1 MPAKR
6 DSTKC
11 LIRLLKPPAQVQ
23 LCDWT
28 VAYYLHMEGLADSR
42 LRARKVKS
50 ASDAARQET
59 SRWMWHVVHRIGQLK
74 WVYLG
79 RPLIMVVTPKLRRGA
94 DGMNPVRVWHFT
106 ARYCDERNLRE
117 LSQIC
122 PGGQSIAERRTLLW
136 QSLLCIVS
144 VERRPWPLPPSTPL
158 VRTIGTH
165 CRDPSQRGLLALPSC
180 RSRDIAHSV
189 TSNHT
194 RGTCQ
199 YIKKIP

>member
-6 DSTKC
+6 DSSKC

-23 LCDWT
+23 PCDWT
-28 VAYYLHMEGLADSR
+28 VANCLHMEGLADSR

-59 SRWMWHVVHRIGQLK
+59 SRWMWHVLHRIGQLK

-79 RPLIMVVTPKLRRGA
+79 RPLIIVTPKLRRGA
-94 DGMNPVRVWHFT
+94 DGMNPVRVWHSL

-122 PGGQSIAERRTLLW
+122 PGGDSIAERRTLLW
-136 QSLLCIVS
+136 QSPCTVS
-144 VERRPWPLPPSTPL
+144 L
-158 VRTIGTH
+158 
-165 CRDPSQRGLLALPSC
+165 
-180 RSRDIAHSV
+180 
-189 TSNHT
+189 
-194 RGTCQ
+194 
-199 YIKKIP
+199 